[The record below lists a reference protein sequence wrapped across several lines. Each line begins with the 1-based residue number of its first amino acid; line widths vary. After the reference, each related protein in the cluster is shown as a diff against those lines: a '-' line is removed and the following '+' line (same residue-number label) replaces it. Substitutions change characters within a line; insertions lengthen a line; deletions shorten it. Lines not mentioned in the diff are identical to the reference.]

1 MRSLIIAAL
10 AAVLIV
16 GISVG
21 THLAQAASSG
31 SYRQALAVRGMNGV
45 ALNTSLVIGEPQQ
58 GWVPG
63 GDYQLTCRDIR
74 TDGYM
79 LKASCQK
86 VDGGWRSSSLD
97 TRNCR
102 SQVVN
107 DNGHLRCTQAGGIPP
122 GDYRLTCENIHVN
135 GQRLDASCQKE
146 DGSWRK
152 TSLDNFY
159 RCGNRISNIDGNL
172 RCGQ

>member
-1 MRSLIIAAL
+1 MRSSIIAAL
-10 AAVLIV
+10 TGALIV
-16 GISVG
+16 GIPG
-21 THLAQAASSG
+21 TNGVAQAASPG
-31 SYRQALAVRGMNGV
+31 WYHQALAGGGMNGIAV
-45 ALNTSLVIGEPQQ
+45 NTSVIGDSQQ
-58 GWVPG
+58 RGVPG

-86 VDGGWRSSSLD
+86 RDGNWHSSSLD

-102 SQVVN
+102 SQIVN
-107 DNGHLRCTQAGGIPP
+107 DDGRLHCTQGSGIPP
-122 GDYRLTCENIHVN
+122 GDYRLTCENIRIN

-146 DGSWRK
+146 DGSRRN

-159 RCGNRISNIDGNL
+159 RCGDRITNVDGHL

>member
-1 MRSLIIAAL
+1 MAQVPLGSYHDAL
-10 AAVLIV
+10 AGGGV
-16 GISVG
+16 
-21 THLAQAASSG
+21 
-31 SYRQALAVRGMNGV
+31 NGN
-45 ALNTSLVIGEPQQ
+45 AINTSVIIGESAQ
-58 GWVPG
+58 G

-74 TDGYM
+74 RDGHM

-86 VDGGWRSSSLD
+86 KDGSWSSTSLD

-102 SQVVN
+102 SQIAN
-107 DNGHLRCTQAGGIPP
+107 DDGRLRCTQGGGIPP
-122 GDYRLTCENIHVN
+122 GDYRLTCENIHVS

-146 DGSWRK
+146 DGSFRQ

-159 RCGNRISNIDGNL
+159 RCGNKISNIDGRL